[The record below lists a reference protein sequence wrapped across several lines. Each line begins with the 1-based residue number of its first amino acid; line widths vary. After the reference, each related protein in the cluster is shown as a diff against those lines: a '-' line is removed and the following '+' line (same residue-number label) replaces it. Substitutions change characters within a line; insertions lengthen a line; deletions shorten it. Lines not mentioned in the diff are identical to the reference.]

1 MTTQSQQQSG
11 LEQLRRNG
19 MMQHLIESMENGLD
33 IGHYGRLVFAMIAHH
48 FISDDEIARLIC
60 NDPNIS
66 EEEAR
71 ALCKQVRARDYNPPR
86 REKIAEWQRQQDFPI
101 CPTTD
106 PDACNVYRDLKFP
119 DNVYEHIEEY
129 YEQKP

>member
-1 MTTQSQQQSG
+1 MTIQTEQQSG
-11 LEQLRRNG
+11 LEQLRGNG

-48 FISDDEIARLIC
+48 FISDDEIVGLIC
-60 NDPNIS
+60 KDPSIG

-71 ALCKQVRARDYNPPR
+71 SLCKQVRARDYNPPR
-86 REKIAEWQRQQDFPI
+86 REKIAQWQREQEFPI
-101 CPTTD
+101 CPSHD

-129 YEQKP
+129 YEQKT